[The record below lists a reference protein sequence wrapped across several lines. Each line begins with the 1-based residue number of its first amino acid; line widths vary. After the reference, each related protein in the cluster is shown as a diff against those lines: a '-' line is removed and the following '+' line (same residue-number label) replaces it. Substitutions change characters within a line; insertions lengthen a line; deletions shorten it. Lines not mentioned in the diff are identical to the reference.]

1 MPHNATPKDG
11 WTLVKGGTPEQTLGP
26 SEAEPFL
33 NWLFSDLSRKPQEMT
48 LRETASVVRYLRW
61 LGLHGIPKET
71 IQQGPDAIKKYWHS
85 TKSPEAIRARRNVEQ
100 MVQIVWRGLL
110 ATGQF
115 APANKKAAQ
124 AFFRRHSSTWDHPG
138 MASAME
144 FLENFELP
152 PGATSPF
159 PKYSSLTKT
168 SAASGD
174 GNPYLENDLSERIA
188 AADGALRRVAIKQPY
203 ELIANALRESP
214 LTRALYRDVG
224 WSSVEVR
231 ERVKGY
237 KKQKRARTI
246 EKLADKWILKYRSDK
261 DTEMIRKWKAARPKS
276 ATGGEKVVLSALT

>member
-11 WTLVKGGTPEQTLGP
+11 WTVVKGGIPEQTLGP
-26 SEAEPFL
+26 SEVEPFL
-33 NWLFSDLSRKPQEMT
+33 KWLFSDLSRKPQEMR
-48 LRETASVVRYLRW
+48 LKETAAAVRYLSW
-61 LGLHGIPKET
+61 LGLHGIPKE
-71 IQQGPDAIKKYWHS
+71 IIRQGSDAIKEYWHC

-110 ATGQF
+110 EMGQF
-115 APANKKAAQ
+115 ATANKKAAQ

-138 MASAME
+138 MASALE

-159 PKYSSLTKT
+159 RKSSSVTKT
-168 SAASGD
+168 SATSGD

-214 LTRALYRDVG
+214 LTRALYENVG
-224 WSSVEVR
+224 SWSSIEVR

-237 KKQKRARTI
+237 KKQKQARPI
-246 EKLADKWILKYRSDK
+246 EKLADKWILKYLSDQN
-261 DTEMIRKWKAARPKS
+261 TEEMIRKWKALRKKQ
-276 ATGGEKVVLSALT
+276 AT

>member
-1 MPHNATPKDG
+1 
-11 WTLVKGGTPEQTLGP
+11 
-26 SEAEPFL
+26 
-33 NWLFSDLSRKPQEMT
+33 MT
-48 LRETASVVRYLRW
+48 LRETASAVRYLRW
-61 LGLHGIPKET
+61 LGLHGIPKEI

-85 TKSPEAIRARRNVEQ
+85 TKSPEAIRTRQNVEQ

-110 ATGQF
+110 EMGQF

-138 MASAME
+138 MASALE

-159 PKYSSLTKT
+159 RKHSSVTKT

-203 ELIANALRESP
+203 ELIANALKESP
-214 LTRALYRDVG
+214 ITRALYQDVG
-224 WSSVEVR
+224 SWSSVEVR
-231 ERVKGY
+231 ERVRGY
-237 KKQKRARTI
+237 KKQKRARPI
-246 EKLADKWILKYRSDK
+246 EKLADKWILKYRSDQ
-261 DTEMIRKWKAARPKS
+261 DTEEMIRKWKAGRRKS
-276 ATGGEKVVLSALT
+276 AT